1 MSRFARNL
9 TPPYYAVTFSN
20 RMGPDTD
27 GYDPMAAAMAEAA
40 AAMPGYLGMESVRD
54 ETGFAI
60 TISYW
65 TDEDAIAGWR
75 AHAKHAVA
83 QKRGKDTWYEH
94 YELRVAKV
102 ERAYSGPEGR

>member
-1 MSRFARNL
+1 MSRFALNL

-20 RMGPDTD
+20 QMGPETD
-27 GYDPMAAAMAEAA
+27 GYGPMAAAMAEAA
-40 AAMPGYLGMESVRD
+40 ATMPGYLGMESVRD
-54 ETGFAI
+54 DSGFAI

-65 TDEDAIAGWR
+65 TSEAAIAGWR
-75 AHAKHAVA
+75 AHAKHALA

>member
-1 MSRFARNL
+1 MSRFALNL

-20 RMGPDTD
+20 QMTENTG
-27 GYDPMAAAMAEAA
+27 GYGPMATLMGETAAT
-40 AAMPGYLGMESVRD
+40 MPGYLGMESVRD

-65 TDEDAIAGWR
+65 TDEEAIAGWR
-75 AHAKHAVA
+75 AHAKHQMA

-94 YELRVAKV
+94 YELRVARV